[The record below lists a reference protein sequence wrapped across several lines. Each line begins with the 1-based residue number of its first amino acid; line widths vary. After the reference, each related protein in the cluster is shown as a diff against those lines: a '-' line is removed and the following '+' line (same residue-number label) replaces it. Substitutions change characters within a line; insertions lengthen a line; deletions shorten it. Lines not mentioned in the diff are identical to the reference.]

1 MSRPIMKELTLE
13 PCKENLDDVANFLDN
28 AHEFKKVKTKYA
40 KEGWDAVS
48 LHGYGPNPEDIL
60 KPGVL
65 KSSVNVDTK
74 LQWTILEKVVEMKP
88 VLNLLEKL
96 PCEFERVRFMR
107 LEAGKIIGKHTDKI
121 DKEIG
126 FDDGDII
133 RIHVPIRT
141 NDQVVFTLYENTR
154 DKDGTEYN
162 LKTGHYY
169 YCDVT
174 KAHAVRNTSNV
185 DRIHL
190 VADCY
195 SNVAMRALL
204 N

>member
-1 MSRPIMKELTLE
+1 MNKYDFIILGAGSAGCVLANRLS
-13 PCKENLDDVANFLDN
+13 ENPKN
-28 AHEFKKVKTKYA
+28 
-40 KEGWDAVS
+40 
-48 LHGYGPNPEDIL
+48 
-60 KPGVL
+60 
-65 KSSVNVDTK
+65 NVC
-74 LQWTILEKVVEMKP
+74 LI
-88 VLNLLEKL
+88 
-96 PCEFERVRFMR
+96 
-107 LEAGKIIGKHTDKI
+107 EAGSKDN
-121 DKEIG
+121 D
-126 FDDGDII
+126 I

-174 KAHAVRNTSNV
+174 KAHAVRNTSDV